1 MGWKW
6 AGIDGKGYA
15 NTTYISEFHPQIPN
29 LDFRQLFFVFLTYFM
44 CVSNQNRV
52 SEVLL
57 DQSLTGVGYIDADWK
72 VSTFKMNI
80 NLRLCTKSSKF
91 QWKVG
96 LTIKSWV
103 SGLWVFFGKNHSPHI
118 RSHIRYLEGL
128 LKVIEAYWKLIEAY
142 WKLIEGLLKAYWS
155 LLKCFGVTRRLFE
168 FCLLLIL
175 RKTTNSKNKQ
185 GFHDRSS
192 KMPMI
197 A

>member
-1 MGWKW
+1 MRWKL

-29 LDFRQLFFVFLTYFM
+29 FDFRSFCFGIFHVFW
-44 CVSNQNRV
+44 NQNRA

-103 SGLWVFFGKNHSPHI
+103 SGSWFFFFVKTHSPHI

-128 LKVIEAYWKLIEAY
+128 LKLIEAY
-142 WKLIEGLLKAYWS
+142 WKLIEGYWSLLKAYWS
-155 LLKCFGVTRRLFE
+155 LLKAYWRLIEGLLKFFGVPRRLFE

-175 RKTTNSKNKQ
+175 RKQKVKE
-185 GFHDRSS
+185 
-192 KMPMI
+192 
-197 A
+197 